1 MAASHTCTSCGA
13 RLKGSMR
20 FCPKCGAP
28 VPQEGSATVV
38 VDSAAPEQVRDV
50 PRVETPRAEGR
61 PADTH
66 PNRSSHSQEGTVVIQ
81 RDGMGPTGT
90 QPVGGRSEGW
100 MPPAT
105 PPAQTSNAGY
115 YSATP
120 PNAGPRRKPG
130 PSAGG
135 LVALGVG
142 VGLATLALCVGVLF
156 FAGVLPM
163 GKESE
168 RQPTVEVSEQ
178 SVSGDGSTTSVQEQT
193 GEDKTETKD
202 KTEDKD
208 GGLKQT
214 GTPSFAAEPE
224 ASSVLPPDQYTSYYG
239 PRNATDGNVRTAW
252 NEGADGN
259 GVGEWMSLEADSE
272 QVVRGVR
279 IVGGYP
285 KREDV
290 YYNNNRPKN
299 VTIELSDGYTQ
310 HVTLEDAMGEWQEFE
325 FDQLH
330 KTDYIKVTIDSVY
343 SSAKWNDAAIAE
355 VEAF

>member
-1 MAASHTCTSCGA
+1 
-13 RLKGSMR
+13 MR

-28 VPQEGSATVV
+28 VSQEGSATVV
-38 VDSAAPEQVRDV
+38 VDSAPPAQERDV

-61 PADTH
+61 PAAP
-66 PNRSSHSQEGTVVIQ
+66 PNGSSRGQEGTVVIQ

-90 QPVGGRSEGW
+90 QPVGGRPGGW
-100 MPPAT
+100 VPPAT
-105 PPAQTSNAGY
+105 PPAQTPNAGY

-120 PNAGPRRKPG
+120 SGAGPKRASG
-130 PSAGG
+130 PSTGG

-156 FAGVLPM
+156 FTGVLPM

-178 SVSGDGSTTSVQEQT
+178 TVSGDEGTTSAQEQS
-193 GEDKTETKD
+193 GEDEGEAKDEAEEKD
-202 KTEDKD
+202 KAEEKD
-208 GGLKQT
+208 GELRQT

-325 FDQLH
+325 FDKLH